1 MPDRQIDYGEDETDA
16 AYRSGDAGGTEGG
29 GNFVVAELLGDR
41 VLMEWDQTAEEWVVR
56 GPVDMDGRDVSN
68 VGSLSATEASVENAP
83 VDATG
88 VARLSELDEKVDLAA
103 YPDIQINGDTVD
115 STDTINFIPE

>member
-16 AYRSGDAGGTEGG
+16 TYRSGDAGGTAGG

-41 VLMEWDQTAEEWVVR
+41 VLMEWDVSADEWVVR

-68 VGSLSATEASVENAP
+68 VGELSSADASVANEP
-83 VDATG
+83 VDPTD
-88 VARLSELDEKVDLAA
+88 VARLSELDEKVDSDA
-103 YPDIQINGDTVD
+103 YPDIQIDGVTVD
-115 STDTINFIPE
+115 STDTIDFIPE